1 MKKPRSRK
9 IVALYFA
16 LSALGVTALT
26 LSACGG
32 GGDTDKSLYTV
43 GGTVTGLSD
52 TESVVLVNNGTDLT
66 TVSSNRDFTFSVAQ
80 TSGTDYAV
88 TVKSR
93 TPGIACAVT
102 KGTGTLAS
110 AHVTSVAVSCG
121 AAKLTVLSSFDGAN
135 HGDTPMSALIADS
148 AGNFYGTTR
157 YGGSFGN
164 GTVFKLSPNG
174 NGYDT
179 SILYNFG
186 SANADGAQ
194 PRAGLT
200 MDGAG
205 NLYGTTSLGGT
216 HNQGTVFKLSPNGTD
231 YVQGVIYNFGDA
243 ASDGATPLAGLIM
256 DAEGSLYG
264 TTYNGGS
271 ANMGTVFKLS
281 HNGNGYEE
289 SFLYSF
295 SGNAGGANP
304 LAALLM
310 DSAGNLYGTTA
321 YGGADEDSGT
331 VFKFTADGGTYRK
344 SNLVTFIYGDV
355 PHSSL
360 LMDSAGNLYGTFEPN
375 NGSGYLGSVYK
386 ISPIG
391 ERTTLG
397 EEMKGMPFGGLV
409 MDSAGNL
416 YGTTAR
422 YSSDTLG
429 SDTIFKINPSGQFTT
444 LYTFDRTVTSGPSS
458 APGSNGAVPI
468 GSLIMDRAGNL
479 YGTASLGGANSRG
492 TVFKLGD

>member
-93 TPGIACAVT
+93 TPGIACAVA
-102 KGTGTLAS
+102 KGRGTLTS

-231 YVQGVIYNFGDA
+231 YVQRVIYNFGDA
-243 ASDGATPLAGLIM
+243 ASDGATPWAGLIM

-271 ANMGTVFKLS
+271 ANLGTVFKLS
-281 HNGNGYEE
+281 RNGNGYEE
-289 SFLYSF
+289 SILYAFLGESD
-295 SGNAGGANP
+295 GAHP

-310 DSAGNLYGTTA
+310 DSAGNLYGTTT
-321 YGGADEDSGT
+321 YGGTTDSGT
-331 VFKFTADGGTYRK
+331 VFMLTADGGTYRK
-344 SNLVTFIYGDV
+344 TNLWTFLYGEN
-355 PHSSL
+355 PSSSL
-360 LMDSAGNLYGTFEPN
+360 LMDSVGNLYGTNTPDQPLF
-375 NGSGYLGSVYK
+375 GGGAVYQISHSGK
-386 ISPIG
+386 
-391 ERTTLG
+391 RTTFG
-397 EEMKGMPFGGLV
+397 EDMKGMPFGGLV

-422 YSSDTLG
+422 YFTDTLG
-429 SDTIFKINPSGQFTT
+429 SDTIFKMSPSGQFTT